1 MIRFKI
7 FLIVFLFFS
16 KIFTVKCNPIKIID
30 NEDPNNI
37 YKYFNTYSGDCRNT
51 DFILVKMNNSSISDD
66 IENTFMCNK
75 KFTNNG
81 INYELIIIVEKNN
94 KLTYC
99 IKHNDNT
106 PLTDNEKKLF
116 YKDKKKDPI
125 TKNETI
131 DTSSRSFLNSKNW
144 VLVKVKPVDGDE
156 FYAFINDI
164 SLHFTGKSNYSLF
177 GYFGKIKEL
186 KFIYSEFSENLNIAG
201 LFSSGDGGNTAY
213 EYIDLTG
220 FQIKNNL
227 NLAFLFYKCKNIKK
241 IKLPKCTAKDIYV
254 SHMFYDC
261 VNLEEIDF
269 TGFNIKTYIPDLM
282 FCNCK
287 KMKKIN
293 LGDFK
298 SQLADITNMFYGV
311 NLDVLIGIE
320 NLLKDGEKD
329 ENGNEKIYD
338 INSSFRNSK
347 INNLDLQKISAKIG
361 NINCCFSNSEIE
373 NLKLFNMKQIIEYY
387 KRKEPNKK
395 PKMFKNSKI
404 KNLIIRQDYLPDSK
418 EDLATFFGDGYEIGK
433 IEITDKNGNVIKTYN
448 NVNDFRKDFDNNYKE
463 EKENNERDK
472 INTENIK
479 NINGDH
485 CSICCLKCFSNC
497 CCCCKTK
504 T

>member
-1 MIRFKI
+1 
-7 FLIVFLFFS
+7 
-16 KIFTVKCNPIKIID
+16 
-30 NEDPNNI
+30 
-37 YKYFNTYSGDCRNT
+37 
-51 DFILVKMNNSSISDD
+51 
-66 IENTFMCNK
+66 
-75 KFTNNG
+75 
-81 INYELIIIVEKNN
+81 
-94 KLTYC
+94 
-99 IKHNDNT
+99 
-106 PLTDNEKKLF
+106 
-116 YKDKKKDPI
+116 
-125 TKNETI
+125 
-131 DTSSRSFLNSKNW
+131 
-144 VLVKVKPVDGDE
+144 
-156 FYAFINDI
+156 
-164 SLHFTGKSNYSLF
+164 
-177 GYFGKIKEL
+177 
-186 KFIYSEFSENLNIAG
+186 
-201 LFSSGDGGNTAY
+201 
-213 EYIDLTG
+213 
-220 FQIKNNL
+220 
-227 NLAFLFYKCKNIKK
+227 
-241 IKLPKCTAKDIYV
+241 
-254 SHMFYDC
+254 
-261 VNLEEIDF
+261 
-269 TGFNIKTYIPDLM
+269 
-282 FCNCK
+282 
-287 KMKKIN
+287 MKKIN

-395 PKMFKNSKI
+395 PKMFENSKI